1 MTLSTTPAVAPSRP
15 FQDAYL
21 YSYSN
26 EHLLYECTQF
36 FWVSNVLS
44 QGAVAQWVPEPDQ
57 GTLMNNTLLEG
68 FALHLRSVI
77 DFLCPSNTPKSTDI
91 TADDFCASGVWR
103 PLVSPRP
110 HSLTA
115 ARTRANKEIA
125 HLTSNR
131 SLLTDQNRIWDY
143 NQLTAEITMIL
154 RRFRHHADANR
165 LGDRVITLID
175 AL

>member
-1 MTLSTTPAVAPSRP
+1 MTLSTTPAGAPIRP

-36 FWVSNVLS
+36 FWVSNLLS
-44 QGAVAQWVPEPDQ
+44 QGAVAQWVPDPDQ
-57 GTLMNNTLLEG
+57 GILMNNTLLEG

-77 DFLCPSNTPKSTDI
+77 DFLCPSNSPLSTDI

-103 PLVSPRP
+103 PHVSPRS
-110 HSLTA
+110 HSLTT

-131 SLLTDQNRIWDY
+131 SQLTDQNRIWDY
-143 NQLTAEITMIL
+143 NQLTAEITMFL
-154 RRFRHHADANR
+154 RLFRQHADANR
-165 LGDRVITLID
+165 LGDRVIALID
-175 AL
+175 SL

>member
-15 FQDAYL
+15 FQDLFL
-21 YSYSN
+21 YTYSN
-26 EHLLYECTQF
+26 EHLLFECTQF

-44 QGAVAQWVPEPDQ
+44 QGAVAEWVPEADQ
-57 GTLMNNTLLEG
+57 RILMNNTLLEG

-77 DFLCPSNTPKSTDI
+77 DFLCPSNSPQSTDI

-110 HSLTA
+110 HSLTT

-131 SLLTDQNRIWDY
+131 IMLTDENRPWDY
-143 NQLTAEITMIL
+143 NHLTAEITMLL
-154 RRFRHHADANR
+154 RLFRQHADVNR
-165 LGDRVITLID
+165 LGDRVIVLID
-175 AL
+175 TL

>member
-57 GTLMNNTLLEG
+57 GTLMINTLLEG

-77 DFLCPSNTPKSTDI
+77 DFLCPRSSPQSTDI
-91 TADDFCASGVWR
+91 TADNFCASGVWR
-103 PLVSPRP
+103 PLVSQFP
-110 HSLTA
+110 HSLTT

-131 SLLTDQNRIWDY
+131 SLLSDQNRIWNY
-143 NQLTAEITMIL
+143 IQLTAEITRLL
-154 RRFRHHADANR
+154 RLFRQHADANR
-165 LGDRVITLID
+165 LGDRVIILID
-175 AL
+175 SL

>member
-36 FWVSNVLS
+36 FWVSNMLS
-44 QGAVAQWVPEPDQ
+44 QGAIAQWVPEPDQ
-57 GTLMNNTLLEG
+57 GILMNNTFLEG

-77 DFLCPSNTPKSTDI
+77 DFLCPSNSPQSTDI

-103 PLVSPRP
+103 PLVSPWP
-110 HSLTA
+110 HSLTT

-143 NQLTAEITMIL
+143 TQLTAEITMLL
-154 RRFRHHADANR
+154 RLFRQRADANR
-165 LGDRVITLID
+165 LGDRVISLID
-175 AL
+175 SL

>member
-44 QGAVAQWVPEPDQ
+44 QGTVAQWVTEPDQ
-57 GTLMNNTLLEG
+57 GPLMNNTLLEG

-91 TADDFCASGVWR
+91 TADDFCASGVWC

-110 HSLTA
+110 NSLTV

-131 SLLTDQNRIWDY
+131 SLLTDQNRIWNY
-143 NQLTAEITMIL
+143 TQLTAEITILL
-154 RRFRHHADANR
+154 RRFRQHADANR

-175 AL
+175 SL

>member
-1 MTLSTTPAVAPSRP
+1 
-15 FQDAYL
+15 
-21 YSYSN
+21 
-26 EHLLYECTQF
+26 
-36 FWVSNVLS
+36 
-44 QGAVAQWVPEPDQ
+44 
-57 GTLMNNTLLEG
+57 MNNTLLEG

>member
-1 MTLSTTPAVAPSRP
+1 MTSSTIPAVAPSRP
-15 FQDAYL
+15 FNDTYL

-26 EHLLYECTQF
+26 EHLLHECTQF

-44 QGAVAQWVPEPDQ
+44 QDAVAKWVPEPDQ
-57 GTLMNNTLLEG
+57 VTLMNNTVIEG
-68 FALHLRSVI
+68 FALHLQSVN
-77 DFLCPSNTPKSTDI
+77 DFLCPCISPQSTDI

-110 HSLTA
+110 DSLTI

-131 SLLTDQNRIWDY
+131 SLLADQNRIWSY
-143 NQLTAEITMIL
+143 NQLTSEITNLL
-154 RRFRHHADANR
+154 RLFRRHADSNR
-165 LGDRVITLID
+165 LGDRMITLID
-175 AL
+175 GL

>member
-1 MTLSTTPAVAPSRP
+1 MTSSTTPAVAPNRP
-15 FQDAYL
+15 FHDAYL

-26 EHLLYECTQF
+26 EHLLHECTQF

-44 QGAVAQWVPEPDQ
+44 QGAVAQWVPDPDQ

-68 FALHLRSVI
+68 YALHLRSVI
-77 DFLCPSNTPKSTDI
+77 DFLCPGNSPQSTDI

-110 HSLTA
+110 HSLTT

-131 SLLTDQNRIWDY
+131 SLLTDQNRIWNY
-143 NQLTAEITMIL
+143 SQLTAEATRLL
-154 RRFRHHADANR
+154 RLFRLHADANR
-165 LGDRVITLID
+165 LGNRVIILID
-175 AL
+175 SL

>member
-1 MTLSTTPAVAPSRP
+1 
-15 FQDAYL
+15 
-21 YSYSN
+21 
-26 EHLLYECTQF
+26 LYECTQF

-44 QGAVAQWVPEPDQ
+44 QGTVAQWVTEPDQ

-91 TADDFCASGVWR
+91 TADDFCASGVWC

-110 HSLTA
+110 NSLTV

-131 SLLTDQNRIWDY
+131 SLLTDQNRIWNY
-143 NQLTAEITMIL
+143 TQLTAEITILL
-154 RRFRHHADANR
+154 RRFRQHADANR

-175 AL
+175 NL